1 MFLYIITKLS
11 KSFSIRE
18 FLKFQDFVFEVSIS
32 LFKQTLDI
40 QYSSKLQN
48 IQFII
53 KRIKILFKQ
62 EI

>member
-18 FLKFQDFVFEVSIS
+18 FLKFQDFVFEVSIP